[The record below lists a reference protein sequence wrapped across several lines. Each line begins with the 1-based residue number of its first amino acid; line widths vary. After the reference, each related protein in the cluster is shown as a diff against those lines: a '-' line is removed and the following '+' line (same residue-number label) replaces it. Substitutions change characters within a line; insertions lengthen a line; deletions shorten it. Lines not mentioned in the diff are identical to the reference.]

1 MWARVTN
8 RKHHGKVTT
17 SKVLITSLLVDVLD
31 FFMNIAIAIFTGS
44 VVMLVEA
51 LQGLADLTA
60 VSMLLFGYRS
70 SRRKATKKHPFG
82 YGKEVYFWSVLSAF
96 IIVAITASLSFY
108 FGYKE
113 FMNPTP
119 VENISVAY
127 LVLGVAVVTNAYAFY
142 VGASKLLEGTGKP
155 LTKIGHAFMTSP
167 MIAPKTTVVLDAMGT
182 LAAVFGLSSLI
193 AYGVT
198 GDVHLD
204 GLGAMLMAV
213 VLAIFSVMLLISTR
227 SLVTGQSAPPELE
240 EKIRQAALRV
250 PEVRNVLGLST
261 MMLGTESTLAN
272 IEVNIRN
279 DHSTDEVE
287 KIIKDV
293 KKEVHLV
300 QPGIRVH
307 VEPDAH

>member
-17 SKVLITSLLVDVLD
+17 SKVLVTSLLVDVLD

-70 SRRKATKKHPFG
+70 SRRKPTKKHPFG

-113 FMNPTP
+113 FMNPTA
-119 VENISVAY
+119 VDNIGVAY

-142 VGASKLLEGTGKP
+142 VGAVKLLEGTGKP
-155 LTKIGHAFMTSP
+155 LTKIWHAFMTSP

-240 EKIRQAALRV
+240 EEIRQAALRV

-279 DHSTDEVE
+279 DHTTDEVE
-287 KIIKDV
+287 KIVREV
-293 KKEVHLV
+293 KKEIHLV